1 MKSVLLSHTT
11 KLVGSKERINYKYDP
26 ARGLNVVAD
35 GTPLVNTSKKLWMFG
50 TESRESNEHNDVCI
64 VNL

>member
-11 KLVGSKERINYKYDP
+11 KLVGNKEPINYKYDP

-35 GTPLVNTSKKLWMFG
+35 GTPLVNTSKKLWAFS
-50 TESRESNEHNDVCI
+50 TISRSYNEHSDVCI
-64 VNL
+64 VNI